1 MNNVG
6 LLSVDEF
13 PRLSESE
20 CADIQRGLAALIV
33 QENRLELDRIRTVG
47 GVDIAYWNG
56 QDGSEYGVC
65 CIVVIDMESGEV
77 VEKCHAWGRSEFPY
91 IPGCLAFRELPLV
104 VEAAAKL
111 EKRPDVFMFDGNG
124 ILHTRGLGLASH
136 ASFYLD
142 CPTVGVAKH
151 LFRVDCAEFGEP
163 GLEAGYRS
171 DIVKDG
177 AVIGRAVRTKRNV
190 KPVYVSVGN
199 YIDIDTATELV
210 LKLVDDES
218 HIPVPTRYADLET
231 HIRRRELCN

>member
-1 MNNVG
+1 MGNQE
-6 LLSVDEF
+6 LLSPSEF
-13 PRLSESE
+13 SRLTEIG
-20 CADIQRGLAALIV
+20 CVKIQNDLAGHIIQKDRV
-33 QENRLELDRIRTVG
+33 PLEEIKTVS
-47 GVDIAYWNG
+47 GVDIAYWK
-56 QDGSEYGVC
+56 DSEGAEQAVC
-65 CIVVIDMESGEV
+65 CIVTVDVNNRAVI
-77 VEKCHAWGRSEFPY
+77 EKQWAAGRSEFPY

-151 LFRVDCAEFGEP
+151 LFRVDGAEFGEP
-163 GLEAGYRS
+163 EPEAGCCS

-177 AVIGRAVRTKRNV
+177 AVIGRAVRLKRNV

-231 HIRRRELCN
+231 HIRRRELC